1 MKMADQNLK
10 ASQVSYPWY
19 DSRWLQKYKL
29 ACRAIRSH
37 HPGRLQ
43 EFKNAF
49 NPLRTRSDFKT
60 LEYKSIFDE
69 STLARIREIIKSI
82 RPTEIELHELRDF
95 RRFILHDH
103 PYMTMLQH
111 NLIDLVSEG
120 A

>member
-1 MKMADQNLK
+1 MAAK
-10 ASQVSYPWY
+10 
-19 DSRWLQKYKL
+19 KYKL

-49 NPLRTRSDFKT
+49 NALRTRSDFKT

-69 STLARIREIIKSI
+69 STLARIPEIINSI